1 MSYVVPITAP
11 EQPVKIT
18 LLQSNTADAFT
29 VSWTVGIGILVAVN
43 VYLMPNILHKI
54 QFGSLRRRL
63 RSKFQISENHDHLPD
78 KFSILY

>member
-1 MSYVVPITAP
+1 MLFQFSAP

-18 LLQSNTADAFT
+18 SLQSNTADAFT

-54 QFGSLRRRL
+54 QFRSLRRRL
-63 RSKFQISENHDHLPD
+63 RSKFQISENHDDLPD
-78 KFSILY
+78 KFAILY